1 LLAAGAILHVQT
13 AAPEFFLLPVT
24 WSGLWG
30 VTRNPWN
37 TKYTPGG
44 SSGGSAASL
53 SAGMAT
59 LAIGSDMGGS
69 IRIPA
74 ALNGIYGGKPSYG
87 RIASPDASAL
97 VPHAS
102 PGPLARDARDM
113 VLLQNV
119 MTGPAPGCPAVLR
132 PAITLPLTSASAKE
146 LRVAVS
152 LDQGWATL
160 EDDVRKSCLAA
171 VKCLESAGAKCEEI
185 ELELGTDDGQLRTA
199 IEKALFSTAIGGDL
213 AELDAEDKRLTSY
226 ARRFVKL
233 ASEMRPVDSRD
244 AAEEALRMYRI
255 LDELVF
261 GRGYDALITA
271 TVATT
276 KVVAD
281 FDPTQ
286 NSLIVSGRPVDRY
299 AGWFLTSIFSL
310 LNWMPVVNVPA
321 SLCENGVP
329 CWSSNRVSAIRR
341 CGSGGGGM
349 SVFGGRQAD
358 TLRSGIHL
366 AQIAQRRIANR
377 RRRNGDMRGCHSPTF
392 SFAAIPDLA
401 KVGERLLRPASRRP
415 EWRASLRR
423 TVLASSTRPGRDG
436 IRRFGIVFAR
446 HVGFRDGNS
455 GK

>member
-87 RIASPDASAL
+87 RIASADASSL

-119 MTGPAPGCPAVLR
+119 MTGPAPGCPAVLH
-132 PAITLPLTSASAKE
+132 PAITLPLTSAFAKD
-146 LRVAVS
+146 LRLAVS

-160 EDDVRKSCLAA
+160 EGDVCECCLDA
-171 VKCLESAGAKCEEI
+171 VKCLESAGAKVEEI
-185 ELELGTDDGQLRTA
+185 DLDLGTDDRQLRTA

-321 SLCENGVP
+321 GLCENGVP
-329 CWSSNRVSAIRR
+329 C
-341 CGSGGGGM
+341 G
-349 SVFGGRQAD
+349 
-358 TLRSGIHL
+358 L
-366 AQIAQRRIANR
+366 QIACRPYDDA
-377 RRRNGDMRGCHSPTF
+377 GAAAAACLF
-392 SFAAIPDLA
+392 SEVAKPIPFD
-401 KVGERLLRPASRRP
+401 
-415 EWRASLRR
+415 RAY
-423 TVLASSTRPGRDG
+423 T
-436 IRRFGIVFAR
+436 
-446 HVGFRDGNS
+446 
-455 GK
+455 